1 MRKKLAIILFVIGVC
16 IIELMYFMTQAKK
29 YVSLAPISVHVVLL
43 TMAGIITF
51 KEISNLDQKAII
63 SHFVKKVGLSM
74 FILILLPISFLMT
87 KPEYSYSQAQKVI
100 ADKEFVTIVHNN
112 RKSIEDKDEGTRF
125 YVITCTK
132 DGDTISFI
140 FNPYDG
146 SYEELQMN
154 P

>member
-16 IIELMYFMTQAKK
+16 IIELVYFMTQAKK

-43 TMAGIITF
+43 TMAGIIIF
-51 KEISNLDQKAII
+51 KEISNLDQKAIT
-63 SHFVKKVGLSM
+63 SHFVKKIGLSM
-74 FILILLPISFLMT
+74 FILIFLPISFFMT
-87 KPEYSYSQAQKVI
+87 KPEYSFVQAQKEV
-100 ADKEFVTIVHNN
+100 ADNEFVTIVNNN
-112 RKSIEDKDEGTRF
+112 RKSIEDKDEGIRF

-132 DGDTISFI
+132 DGETISFL

-146 SYEELQMN
+146 SYEELQTN